1 MSGPNDS
8 EPDTVPSH
16 PVVWGVLL
24 ALAAVVLVILCWPSR
39 PIDQLTEPNDGKRG
53 EIRSYAIGYGLALA
67 LTGAAFAIVH
77 WPSFASATTLA
88 IVFGLALVQMV
99 VHFRF
104 FLHVSLRKSARE
116 DLQLILFSTLIVIL
130 MVSGTLV
137 ILFNLRE
144 RMM

>member
-8 EPDTVPSH
+8 
-16 PVVWGVLL
+16 
-24 ALAAVVLVILCWPSR
+24 R
-39 PIDQLTEPNDGKRG
+39 RG
-53 EIRSYAIGYGLALA
+53 DEVGSYAIGYGLALA
-67 LTGAAFAIVH
+67 LTCAAFASVR
-77 WPSFASATTLA
+77 WQSFDPMTTL
-88 IVFGLALVQMV
+88 VVVLGLALLQIL

-104 FLHVSLRKSARE
+104 FLHVSLRKSARD

-137 ILFNLRE
+137 ILFNLRA